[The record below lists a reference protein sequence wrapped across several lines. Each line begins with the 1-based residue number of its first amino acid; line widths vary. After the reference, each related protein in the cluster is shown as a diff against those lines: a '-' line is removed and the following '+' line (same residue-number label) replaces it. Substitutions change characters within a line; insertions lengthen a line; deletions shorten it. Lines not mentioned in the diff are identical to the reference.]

1 MTEDCVLPVCEQSA
15 ELAREREE
23 GGVPDEIDAVVQPVQ
38 PACGEAVGD
47 RSAAEALGSELCSGH
62 EPALSRGD
70 RGHGPVTMIST
81 FRRFCMLV
89 MQNLRSSNLR
99 GHYRLG
105 SRR

>member
-1 MTEDCVLPVCEQSA
+1 MTEERVLPVCEESA
-15 ELAREREE
+15 ELPCEREE

-38 PACGEAVGD
+38 PSFGEAVGD

-62 EPALSRGD
+62 EPTLPRGD

-89 MQNLRSSNLR
+89 MQNLRSPNLR
-99 GHYRLG
+99 GHYRFG